1 MRDHRPMS
9 PLTAL
14 FLGFFG
20 AGAIGIA
27 CGSGVILY
35 GMSMIDGH
43 ASNLI
48 GFASDTVEGLPGF
61 LRALPP
67 AVDDILSHRRALDYA
82 SRIDVEARLVE
93 GGRAGTVRPVLT
105 IKNTGEE
112 AVSILAV
119 RVAVLNEDGVP
130 VGEWTEVVAT
140 PVAVG
145 GSWRGPILPGSSRHV
160 LLQGAFRRLS
170 KDYESLTPV
179 VEIADVFVWKPGE
192 EFMATASL
200 N

>member
-1 MRDHRPMS
+1 MCDHRPMS

-35 GMSMIDGH
+35 GMSMVDGH
-43 ASNLI
+43 ASTLV
-48 GFASDTVEGLPGF
+48 GFATDTVEGLPGL

-67 AVDDILSHRRALDYA
+67 AVDDILSQRRALDYA

-105 IKNTGEE
+105 IKNTGDQ

-140 PVAVG
+140 RLAVE

-160 LLQGAFRRLS
+160 LLQDAWRGLS
-170 KDYESLTPV
+170 KDYESFTPV

-200 N
+200 D

>member
-14 FLGFFG
+14 FIGFFG

-43 ASNLI
+43 ASTVL
-48 GFASDTVEGLPGF
+48 GFAADTVEGLPGL

-67 AVDDILSHRRALDYA
+67 VVDDILSQRRALDYA

-105 IKNTGEE
+105 IKNTGDE

-130 VGEWTEVVAT
+130 VAEWTEVVAT
-140 PVAVG
+140 PLAVE

-160 LLQGAFRRLS
+160 LLQDAWRGLS

-179 VEIADVFVWKPGE
+179 VEIADVFVWKPSE

-200 N
+200 D